1 MLVLQIF
8 LHPKKCIFCVIQHFF
23 PLFCV
28 YNNLFWIHVRG
39 HIFLIQMKYRLQS
52 MYNCMVGQAA
62 SFPSPFYSILL
73 DKKEGAEHYQFKV
86 NNSKIYKTWIEY
98 LQSIF
103 YSWNRWTVSMAWRAM
118 RRKILET
125 FILNSK
131 NNERLLVSCL
141 IMSFPRKYDSLN
153 IEQSRQ
159 KQIVK
164 KVIYFL
170 YNRIFDFFNDVRR
183 N

>member
-1 MLVLQIF
+1 
-8 LHPKKCIFCVIQHFF
+8 
-23 PLFCV
+23 
-28 YNNLFWIHVRG
+28 
-39 HIFLIQMKYRLQS
+39 
-52 MYNCMVGQAA
+52 
-62 SFPSPFYSILL
+62 
-73 DKKEGAEHYQFKV
+73 
-86 NNSKIYKTWIEY
+86 
-98 LQSIF
+98 
-103 YSWNRWTVSMAWRAM
+103 MAWRAM

-170 YNRIFDFFNDVRR
+170 YNRILDFFNDVRR

>member
-1 MLVLQIF
+1 MVGRATLVHTPWCAQVWE
-8 LHPKKCIFCVIQHFF
+8 KKMFCYILVIQIMF
-23 PLFCV
+23 V
-28 YNNLFWIHVRG
+28 
-39 HIFLIQMKYRLQS
+39 LINS
-52 MYNCMVGQAA
+52 
-62 SFPSPFYSILL
+62 SPIRR
-73 DKKEGAEHYQFKV
+73 KGAEHSQFKV
-86 NNSKIYKTWIEY
+86 NNSKIYKIWIKY

-103 YSWNRWTVSMAWRAM
+103 YSWNRWTVSIAWRAM

-125 FILNSK
+125 FILNWK

-141 IMSFPRKYDSLN
+141 ITSFPRKYDSLN
-153 IEQSRQ
+153 IEQTRK

-170 YNRIFDFFNDVRR
+170 YNRIFDLFNDARR